1 MSDDSRKIRPSTPTM
16 PFAPSRP
23 SRGSDPTLRATV
35 RASVEHV
42 DHAVNQHER
51 QRTRTDP
58 QLATDHLARHEAE
71 RRASILA
78 RHERELE
85 QHEGAV
91 HGLGRHVDERLSA
104 QDRALV
110 VLFRELGIED
120 RLPPEIRQSVPPPP
134 PGELVKPPKP
144 KLTKIERDT
153 RAGTNGTYAAIVLI
167 VLQLLLEALRHGGH

>member
-1 MSDDSRKIRPSTPTM
+1 MA
-16 PFAPSRP
+16 FAPPRP
-23 SRGSDPTLRATV
+23 ARASNPSLRATV
-35 RASVEHV
+35 RATVDHV
-42 DHAVNQHER
+42 DHAIEQHER
-51 QRTRTDP
+51 RRTKTDP
-58 QLATDHLARHEAE
+58 QLARHEEARRASIVDRHEAE
-71 RRASILA
+71 LR
-78 RHERELE
+78 

-120 RLPPEIRQSVPPPP
+120 RLPPEIRQSEPPPP
-134 PGELVKPPKP
+134 PGAIAKPPKP

-153 RAGTNGTYAAIVLI
+153 RAGTHGTYAAIVLI

>member
-1 MSDDSRKIRPSTPTM
+1 M
-16 PFAPSRP
+16 PFAPPRP
-23 SRGSDPTLRATV
+23 QRVSDPSLRATV

-42 DHAVNQHER
+42 DHAVEQHER
-51 QRTRTDP
+51 QRLRTDP
-58 QLATDHLARHEAE
+58 ELRHDTLARHEEA
-71 RRASILA
+71 RRASIVD
-78 RHERELE
+78 RHERELQ

-110 VLFRELGIED
+110 IIARELGIED
-120 RLPPEIRQSVPPPP
+120 MLPPQIRQSDPPPA
-134 PGELVKPPKP
+134 PGELARPQKP

-153 RAGTNGTYAAIVLI
+153 RAGTHGTYAAIVLI